1 MSFVFF
7 RKSALTPQTANVKIG
22 SVTDMGT
29 VTAITTTGVKLT
41 YNGQVFEASFGMM
54 ERLVKEG
61 KVV

>member
-1 MSFVFF
+1 MFRVFF
-7 RKSALTPQTANVKIG
+7 GGIILTTQTARVKIG

-29 VTAITTTGVKLT
+29 VTAITRTGVKLT

-54 ERLVKEG
+54 ERLVQEG